1 MEIVEA
7 KVSLPNSF
15 LAATKVRES
24 ELDLFIRRSLAVELY
39 RERKLSLGK
48 AAEVAGLRN
57 KWEMLMLL
65 NEKRVPVDY
74 TAEDAKMD
82 LRTLKE
88 VLGR

>member
-15 LAATKVRES
+15 LAATKVREN
-24 ELDLFIRRSLAVELY
+24 ELDLFIRRSLAVERY

-57 KWEMLMLL
+57 K
-65 NEKRVPVDY
+65 
-74 TAEDAKMD
+74 
-82 LRTLKE
+82 
-88 VLGR
+88 